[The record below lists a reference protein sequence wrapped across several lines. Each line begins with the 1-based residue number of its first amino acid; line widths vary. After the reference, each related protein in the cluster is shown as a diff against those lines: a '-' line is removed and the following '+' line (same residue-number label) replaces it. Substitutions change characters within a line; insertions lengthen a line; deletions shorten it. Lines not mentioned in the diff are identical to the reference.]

1 MNYYKKDIQQ
11 ISEISAY
18 IALDKH
24 KNTEHSMIEYKSSG
38 FSPLKLYEAVLQTYL
53 FCGFPA
59 TIESLRIFNKIFD
72 KFKFPDH
79 SQKYDFD
86 YLMSEGE
93 TNCNLIY
100 KNNYKKLIENMN
112 KFSPDLK
119 EWMILEGYG
128 KVLGRKGLSLPE
140 REIINVTILTAR
152 FYKHQLHS
160 HIRGC
165 MNIGVS
171 SKEMSII
178 IESFN
183 GFINKKNVSKCKLL
197 FKSII
202 KSP

>member
-93 TNCNLIY
+93 TMRLRAP
-100 KNNYKKLIENMN
+100 LFRPM
-112 KFSPDLK
+112 S
-119 EWMILEGYG
+119 IL
-128 KVLGRKGLSLPE
+128 LPE
-140 REIINVTILTAR
+140 KPPDI
-152 FYKHQLHS
+152 S
-160 HIRGC
+160 W
-165 MNIGVS
+165 
-171 SKEMSII
+171 
-178 IESFN
+178 
-183 GFINKKNVSKCKLL
+183 
-197 FKSII
+197 
-202 KSP
+202 